1 MMEEPK
7 KKKKIKLIVIIIIIL
22 TLVIGFPIY
31 LNNGYR
37 GKTVECETL
46 GCRLILP
53 DGWDGKCDFVMV
65 DEGIDAYHRKGR
77 ISELQGYKKGE
88 LFWLRKWQGV
98 FTDKEVQD
106 RALQPTIFMGA
117 DNQGA
122 YVIICASSVT
132 SQNCREEYDQL
143 YNEINQIKIEIY

>member
-1 MMEEPK
+1 MKEPK

-88 LFWLRKWQGV
+88 LFWLRKWKGV

-117 DNQGA
+117 DNEGA

-132 SQNCREEYDQL
+132 SQNFREEYDQL

>member
-1 MMEEPK
+1 MKEPK

-77 ISELQGYKKGE
+77 ISALQGYNSGE
-88 LFWLRKWQGV
+88 LFWLRKWEDV
-98 FTDKEVQD
+98 FSDKEVQD
-106 RALQPTIFMGA
+106 RAVQPTIFLGA
-117 DNQGA
+117 DDEGA
-122 YVIICASSVT
+122 YVIICASDIT
-132 SQNCREEYDQL
+132 STNFREEYNEL
-143 YNEINQIKIEIY
+143 YNQINQIKIEIY

>member
-1 MMEEPK
+1 MKEPK

-65 DEGIDAYHRKGR
+65 DEGMDAYHRKGR

-88 LFWLRKWQGV
+88 LFWLRKWEGV

-106 RALQPTIFMGA
+106 RAIQPTVFLGA
-117 DNQGA
+117 DNEGA

-132 SQNCREEYDQL
+132 SQNFREEYDQL
-143 YNEINQIKIEIY
+143 YNQINQIKIEIY

>member
-1 MMEEPK
+1 MKEPK

-31 LNNGYR
+31 LNNGHR

-88 LFWLRKWQGV
+88 LFWLRKWEGV

-117 DNQGA
+117 DNEGA

-132 SQNCREEYDQL
+132 SQNFREEYDQL

>member
-1 MMEEPK
+1 MEERK
-7 KKKKIKLIVIIIIIL
+7 EKSKFKIIAIIVAVILVFIIG
-22 TLVIGFPIY
+22 VPIH

-77 ISELQGYKKGE
+77 ISALQGYNSGE
-88 LFWLRKWQGV
+88 LFWLRKWKGV
-98 FTDKEVQD
+98 FSDKEVQD
-106 RALQPTIFMGA
+106 RAVQPTIFLGA
-117 DNQGA
+117 DDEGA
-122 YVIICASSVT
+122 YVIICASDIT
-132 SQNCREEYDQL
+132 STNFRKE
-143 YNEINQIKIEIY
+143 YNELHNQINRIKIEIY